1 MFGISR
7 RLLVQEITQSSLS
20 QINISCL
27 PVAPFGQ
34 MSYFLIT
41 TTQLTGLSK
50 FSRKM
55 TGYFTIPGPYHPS
68 LLWQFI
74 SNCVQVI
81 QPNFF
86 HLFQNLAV
94 FLWSISALYFFM
106 SKLRVTHSVKTQKT
120 I

>member
-1 MFGISR
+1 MIGISR

-34 MSYFLIT
+34 MSYLLIT

-55 TGYFTIPGPYHPS
+55 TGYFTIPGRHYPS
-68 LLWQFI
+68 LLRQFI

-94 FLWSISALYFFM
+94 FLLSISAPYFFL
-106 SKLRVTHSVKTQKT
+106 SKLRVTHSG
-120 I
+120 